1 MGSSPKQPA
10 PPDYSALAAQDAFQ
24 QQQMLQMQTTQN
36 RPTQTNAQGSLNWSQ
51 DPTTGAWTQSE
62 NLSPQMQALWNQAY
76 QGQQA
81 TQNLYG
87 WQQQDV
93 ASLMNRPDSFQGQT
107 YENQGINS
115 GTYQGQDLGMGQFN
129 PQTGTIG
136 NFKPQT
142 GAIGDYQ
149 QQQLG
154 VGGYNQQQ
162 LGVGGYQGQGAQ
174 GISQYPGQGQG
185 ANAVSQYQGPMSINQ
200 PDFKQSIGQMGN
212 YNSQYDPNSDKFA
225 DTFTKAALARV
236 TPQQEVDKKSM
247 ETQLRLQGLQPGSE
261 AYNRAYQNLLTSQG
275 DVRAQATLQGMLAG
289 GQEGRA
295 RSEEA
300 RNIYGTQLQSNL
312 QRQQMNQSNYQTAL
326 QSALQKGQY
335 AQGAYQTQLQGQMA
349 RGGERRAEYAQQ
361 LQGQQARGGEGR
373 ADYQQQLQSALARGE
388 FGRGE
393 YQTQLQ
399 SALQR
404 GEFGRGEYAQQLQT
418 QLSRGEAGRADY
430 AQQLQGQLARG
441 EAGRADYNTMLQ
453 SALERGQFNREDYQT
468 QFDAEKTR
476 AEQDRIGNAQ
486 QWQQMMQ
493 QYMMPYEIADRQSQM
508 IAGAQGPGVNEIRP
522 SFQNYT
528 AAGQGTAANMMDAAQ
543 QSYAAQVQRANDA
556 AAARQARNSTY
567 GAVAGGIIGAF
578 TPVGPAGGAAIGGA
592 VGSAFSDA
600 DLKDEIE
607 VISDEDAYNAM
618 QRIFPHSFV
627 WPSGKRA
634 AGLVAQE
641 VEKEF
646 PHLVSRA
653 EQGYLMVDYEA
664 FTALLLG
671 AFRHLARRNEN
682 AHL

>member
-1 MGSSPKQPA
+1 M
-10 PPDYSALAAQDAFQ
+10 Q
-24 QQQMLQMQTTQN
+24 Q
-36 RPTQTNAQGSLNWSQ
+36 
-51 DPTTGAWTQSE
+51 
-62 NLSPQMQALWNQAY
+62 LWNQAY

-81 TQNLYG
+81 TGNMYN

-93 ASLMNRPDSFQGQT
+93 ASIMNRPDSFQGQP
-107 YENQGINS
+107 YENQGINA
-115 GTYQGQDLGMGQFN
+115 GVYQGQDLGMGQFN

-142 GAIGDYQ
+142 GAIGNYQ

-162 LGVGGYQGQGAQ
+162 LGVGGYDRQGAA

-185 ANAVSQYQGPMSINQ
+185 ANTVSQYQGPMSINQ
-200 PDFKQSIGQMGN
+200 PDFKQSIGMIGN
-212 YNSQYDPNSDKFA
+212 YDSQYDPNSDKFA

-349 RGGERRAEYAQQ
+349 RGGERRSEYAQQ
-361 LQGQQARGGEGR
+361 LQGQQARGNEAR
-373 ADYQQQLQSALARGE
+373 SDYQTALQSALQRGE

-399 SALQR
+399 AALQR

-418 QLSRGEAGRADY
+418 QLSRGEATRADY

-476 AEQDRIGNAQ
+476 TEFDARGQ
-486 QWQQMMQ
+486 QQQYQQQMQ
-493 QYMMPYEIADRQSQM
+493 QYMMPYDIAERQAGL
-508 IAGAQGPGVNEIRP
+508 IAQSQGPGVNEIRP
-522 SFQNYT
+522 SFQNFT
-528 AAGQGTAANMMDAAQ
+528 AAGQGSAANMMDAAQ
-543 QSYAAQVQRANDA
+543 QGYAAQVQRANDA
-556 AAARQARNSTY
+556 YAARQQRNS
-567 GAVAGGIIGAF
+567 AIGA
-578 TPVGPAGGAAIGGA
+578 TAGMVIGSYWGPAGAQAGAAIGGA
-592 VGSAFSDA
+592 AGSAFSDA